1 MSEHPVARQ
10 ALRLV
15 AAVLVVVVTVLL
27 GGLGTEDPPGPAYHH
42 YVALG
47 DSFTA
52 APYVPLPDPANGC
65 SRSTNNYPRLLARDL
80 GIEDLEDRSC
90 TGAQTVDLYGLR
102 QETGRGRSV
111 PPQFSALTPET
122 DLVTVGIGANNDRLY
137 ARVATACR
145 RSRTVCRLHD
155 QRGLLAQI
163 VGRVRPEL
171 AFTLREVRRDAPRA
185 RVLLVTYPRLLP
197 ERGSCR
203 LLPRMRSADRA
214 TFRDLWA
221 RLHEAMVGAA
231 ADAGVEVVD
240 AYRASVGHDVCSPD
254 PWVQGRTGDAQRAAG
269 LHPLADGQEAVAR
282 MLRDALRREPPR
294 T

>member
-1 MSEHPVARQ
+1 MNEHLLARQ

-15 AAVLVVVVTVLL
+15 AAVLLVVLTVLL
-27 GGLGTEDPPGPAYHH
+27 GGVGTEDPPGPAYHH

-65 SRSTNNYPRLLARDL
+65 SRSTNNYPQLLARDL

-90 TGAQTVDLYGLR
+90 TGAQTVDLYALR
-102 QETGRGRSV
+102 QETGEGRSV
-111 PPQFSALTPET
+111 PPQFTALTPET

-155 QRGLLAQI
+155 QRVLLSGI
-163 VGRVRPEL
+163 VGQVRREL
-171 AFTLREVRRDAPRA
+171 AWTLREVRRDAPRA

-197 ERGSCR
+197 ERGHCP
-203 LLPRMRSADRA
+203 LLPRMRSVDRA
-214 TFRDLWA
+214 TFRGLWA
-221 RLHEAMVGAA
+221 GLHDAMAGAA
-231 ADAGVEVVD
+231 DDAGVELVD
-240 AYRASVGHDVCSPD
+240 VYRASSGHDVCSSD
-254 PWVQGRTGDAQRAAG
+254 PWVQGRTGDPHRAAG
-269 LHPLADGQEAVAR
+269 LHPLADGQVAVAR
-282 MLRDALRREPPR
+282 MLRHTLRREPPP